1 MLTDGEKRGIGDL
14 LDRME
19 SRDLIS
25 LAQTVTS
32 RLILPD
38 SSSDA
43 IQAIIL
49 HTDKAVDLLKRRKLK
64 KELLFKYLHEK
75 KVPIDG
81 QSDKSEIV
89 RKVLEVWGCHDEVD
103 IFMDDENS
111 VDGPP
116 PAPVPSR
123 NASHT
128 SLCSLDFMPSA
139 FTVKDTHSLRRAGS
153 SLSVMNTDDTSN
165 SSFTFG
171 TSAAA
176 SVSVTETFSS
186 LPSMSSGGLGGQVSA
201 FTQSQ
206 CQEMAND
213 FVKWYFDL
221 INTCIQGDGSV
232 SDFGPAMF
240 FPDASA
246 KVNLLGVNGECLE
259 NFQVEENADEVCS
272 MLKDVVRR
280 HGLQFNP
287 NLCDE
292 GVRGRLDPHGLVVVL
307 SCGTIHNQHTVCGVF
322 EQAFGLVRDPGS
334 ENNWKIK
341 QTEARLFAKSV
352 IEKPS
357 LANSSLCAIAYS

>member
-1 MLTDGEKRGIGDL
+1 MNIF
-14 LDRME
+14 
-19 SRDLIS
+19 S
-25 LAQTVTS
+25 
-32 RLILPD
+32 
-38 SSSDA
+38 
-43 IQAIIL
+43 QAIIL

-103 IFMDDENS
+103 IFMDDDNS

-128 SLCSLDFMPSA
+128 SLCSLDFIPSA

-176 SVSVTETFSS
+176 PVSATESFSS
-186 LPSMSSGGLGGQVSA
+186 LPHISSGGLGGQVSA

-206 CQEMAND
+206 CQAE
-213 FVKWYFDL
+213 
-221 INTCIQGDGSV
+221 INV
-232 SDFGPAMF
+232 
-240 FPDASA
+240 
-246 KVNLLGVNGECLE
+246 
-259 NFQVEENADEVCS
+259 
-272 MLKDVVRR
+272 
-280 HGLQFNP
+280 
-287 NLCDE
+287 
-292 GVRGRLDPHGLVVVL
+292 
-307 SCGTIHNQHTVCGVF
+307 
-322 EQAFGLVRDPGS
+322 
-334 ENNWKIK
+334 
-341 QTEARLFAKSV
+341 
-352 IEKPS
+352 
-357 LANSSLCAIAYS
+357 